1 MAHEREGKASG
12 SRSTSA
18 RRLGP
23 RGRGTHAELPRA
35 GLQTAP
41 PLPILMRRSE
51 QVEAAMIKQVAG
63 AACVIALSLF
73 AADAQARIICNGAYQ
88 VVNGQE
94 ISTPYCNDN
103 YVAAV
108 ARARGRNVSDE
119 AVRNNPSV
127 KEEICLWIGK
137 DHRIREYCDQY
148 DDSDKR

>member
-1 MAHEREGKASG
+1 MCNAVTGAVG
-12 SRSTSA
+12 
-18 RRLGP
+18 
-23 RGRGTHAELPRA
+23 
-35 GLQTAP
+35 
-41 PLPILMRRSE
+41 
-51 QVEAAMIKQVAG
+51 VVAL
-63 AACVIALSLF
+63 ALFSVK
-73 AADAQARIICNGAYQ
+73 ADARIVCNGAYQ

-148 DDSDKR
+148 DGPDKGR